1 MSTPG
6 GRWLERTP
14 LRISL
19 VATIL
24 VLVATALLIAG
35 IVVTASLR
43 GYLYDRLDE
52 RLFEA
57 TDAAVERIRSTQPE
71 PGFGS
76 EDPYRLPTAYVV
88 QINDASGTVVRV
100 LSSPEGGAET
110 TPTLPGLPVDEAE
123 KRSGEPYT
131 VTSDGEAWRVVTFPF
146 VDRSGSLT
154 VATSLSPVVE
164 TFTRMVVVQVVV
176 GVVVLAALGVVG
188 YLLVR
193 RSLRPLR
200 QVEATAAAITAGDL
214 TERVPGTDPR
224 TEVGSVATALNTMLA
239 QVESS
244 FSESERAKAEAVTA
258 EVRMRR
264 FLADASH
271 ELRTPLTSIRG
282 WAELYR
288 RGGTREPAAVE
299 RSMTRIEQEATRM
312 GLLVEDMLLLA
323 RLDEHRPMARAPVDL
338 LVLAADAVTDA
349 AAVDPGRPVELGEP
363 HDAVVVLG
371 DEARLRQ
378 VVVNLVG
385 NALVHTPEGTRVV
398 VGVDARPQ
406 DGDPPATLQQW
417 AVLEVADEGPG
428 LSAEE
433 SERVFERFYR
443 ADPAR
448 SRSRGGT
455 GLGLSIVA
463 AVVAAHGGRVDV
475 ESTPGAGSRF
485 RVWLPLAED
494 KGREVREP

>member
-1 MSTPG
+1 
-6 GRWLERTP
+6 
-14 LRISL
+14 
-19 VATIL
+19 
-24 VLVATALLIAG
+24 
-35 IVVTASLR
+35 
-43 GYLYDRLDE
+43 
-52 RLFEA
+52 
-57 TDAAVERIRSTQPE
+57 
-71 PGFGS
+71 
-76 EDPYRLPTAYVV
+76 
-88 QINDASGTVVRV
+88 
-100 LSSPEGGAET
+100 
-110 TPTLPGLPVDEAE
+110 
-123 KRSGEPYT
+123 
-131 VTSDGEAWRVVTFPF
+131 
-146 VDRSGSLT
+146 
-154 VATSLSPVVE
+154 
-164 TFTRMVVVQVVV
+164 
-176 GVVVLAALGVVG
+176 VLAALGVVG

-349 AAVDPGRPVELGEP
+349 AAVDPGRPVELREP